1 VGDSVLTVSQEKWFP
16 SGAATL
22 VGSLPHRDRQK
33 ALDLVFQQIAEIP
46 VWPQLSPYLPEQ
58 MMIQYNEGLPGL
70 VRKGNRDLF
79 VPSDPAFEHEL
90 LAFYEEYL
98 AVSNGELSL
107 DKSRFRFTGDTG
119 KTFFAFLD
127 MLDRQQPRPAAVKG
141 QTTGPFTLLAG
152 LKDENDKLA
161 LYDPRL
167 RDVVV
172 KTLALKA
179 QWQVERLNRFALPC
193 IIFIDE
199 PALAGFG
206 SSAFISIAAEDVIA
220 MLDEVADHI
229 HKAGGLAGTHV
240 CANTDWSL
248 FFKSS
253 LDLINFDAYTYFD
266 RFALYRQDLIRYLNR
281 DGLVAWGIVPT
292 MEADIIN
299 QETAHS
305 LVNRW
310 QQQTEQLTGNDLSE
324 DTLFR
329 QAIITP
335 SCGCGTLDEPLAER
349 VVHLT
354 REVSEKIRQA
364 YTG

>member
-1 VGDSVLTVSQEKWFP
+1 LSASVERWFP

-33 ALDLVFQQIAEIP
+33 ALDLVFQQIVEIP
-46 VWPQLSPYLPEQ
+46 VWPQLSPYLQEQ

-70 VRKGNRDLF
+70 VRKNNRDFFLT
-79 VPSDPAFEHEL
+79 SDPSFEQEL

-107 DKSRFRFTGDTG
+107 DKSRFRFGGDTG
-119 KTFFAFLD
+119 KTFFAFLH
-127 MLDRQQPRPAAVKG
+127 MLERQQPRPAAVKG

-179 QWQVERLNRFALPC
+179 QWQVECLKRFSLPC

-206 SSAFISIAAEDVIA
+206 SSAFISIAAEDVIG
-220 MLDEVADHI
+220 MLDEIAGHI

-253 LDLINFDAYTYFD
+253 MDLINFDAYTYFD
-266 RFALYRQDLIRYLNR
+266 RFSLYRADLIRYLNR
-281 DGLVAWGIVPT
+281 DGLVASGIVPT
-292 MEADIIN
+292 MEADIIE
-299 QETAHS
+299 QENVDS

-310 QQQTEQLTGNDLSE
+310 QQQTEHLIGDDLSE
-324 DTLFR
+324 DTIFR
-329 QAIITP
+329 QTIITP
-335 SCGCGTLDEPLAER
+335 SCGCGTLSEPLAER

-354 REVSEKIRQA
+354 REVSEKIKQEFA
-364 YTG
+364 S